1 MTKGI
6 KLHLDELRTI
16 CETQLA
22 QKSSHTW
29 KEPGNKFGHGIRTAK
44 LAERLRMEICPNDTS
59 VNPDILTV
67 AAWFHD
73 LCNGQE
79 DHENAGADALPAL
92 IGHLVTEEELT
103 AVCDLIR
110 LHDHRM
116 KDVAIDARLAAYL
129 PALLLLQ
136 DADFLD
142 HLGTYSVWATF
153 AEFTYQHKTPL
164 DYAKQFTDGS
174 YDRFAARWR
183 REINYPRSL
192 EIFEEKINF
201 EVEFG
206 KRMLRELDG
215 AFC

>member
-16 CETQLA
+16 CEEQLA
-22 QKSSHTW
+22 AKASHPW

-44 LAERLRMEICPNDTS
+44 LAERLRLAICPDDPS
-59 VNPDILTV
+59 VHPDVLTV

-73 LCNGQE
+73 LCNGLQ

-92 IGHLVTEEELT
+92 IGHLVTEEELSGIC
-103 AVCDLIR
+103 ALIR
-110 LHDHRM
+110 LHDHRCRDNSIEERR
-116 KDVAIDARLAAYL
+116 KVYA

-142 HLGTYSVWATF
+142 HLGTYDVWITF
-153 AEFTYQHKTPL
+153 AEFSFQRKTPA
-164 DYAKQFTDGS
+164 DYANQFTDGS
-174 YDRFAARWR
+174 FDRFAARWR
-183 REINYPRSL
+183 REINYPLSL
-192 EIFEEKINF
+192 EIFEEKIAF

-206 KRMLRELDG
+206 RRMLRELRG
-215 AFC
+215 EFC

>member
-1 MTKGI
+1 MNKVRLGI
-6 KLHLDELRTI
+6 IGLGNMG
-16 CETQLA
+16 
-22 QKSSHTW
+22 SSHT
-29 KEPGNKFGHGIRTAK
+29 KNLFEGRVPGA
-44 LAERLRMEICPNDTS
+44 
-59 VNPDILTV
+59 
-67 AAWFHD
+67 
-73 LCNGQE
+73 
-79 DHENAGADALPAL
+79 
-92 IGHLVTEEELT
+92 ELT

-116 KDVAIDARLAAYL
+116 KDIAIDERLAVYP

-215 AFC
+215 EFC

>member
-6 KLHLDELRTI
+6 RLHLEELRTI
-16 CETQLA
+16 CEVQLA
-22 QKSSHTW
+22 AKSSHPW

-44 LAERLRMEICPNDTS
+44 LAERLRMEICPDDPS
-59 VNPDILTV
+59 INPDVLTV

-73 LCNGQE
+73 LCNGQD

-92 IGHLVTEEELT
+92 IGHLVADEELS

-110 LHDHRM
+110 LHDHRK
-116 KDVAIDARLAAYL
+116 KDIAIEERLAAYP

-142 HLGTYSVWATF
+142 HLGTYDVWITF
-153 AEFTYQHKTPL
+153 AEFSYQRKTPL

-174 YDRFAARWR
+174 FDRFAARWR
-183 REINYPRSL
+183 REINYPRAH
-192 EIFEEKINF
+192 EIFEEKVRF

-206 KRMLRELDG
+206 LRMLRELDG
-215 AFC
+215 EFC

>member
-6 KLHLDELRTI
+6 RLHLDELRTI

-22 QKSSHTW
+22 DKSSHPF
-29 KEPGNKFGHGIRTAK
+29 KEPGNKFDHGIRTAK
-44 LAERLRMEICPNDTS
+44 LAERLRLAICPDDTS
-59 VNPDILTV
+59 VNADILTV

-73 LCNGQE
+73 LCNGQD

-92 IGHLVTEEELT
+92 IGHLVTEEELR

-110 LHDHRM
+110 LHDHRC
-116 KDVAIDARLAAYL
+116 KDIAIDERLAVYP

-142 HLGTYSVWATF
+142 HLGTYSVWVTF
-153 AEFTYQHKTPL
+153 AEFSYKKKTPA
-164 DYAKQFTDGS
+164 DYANQFIDGS
-174 YDRFAARWR
+174 FDRFAARWR
-183 REINYPRSL
+183 RSVNYPLSL
-192 EIFEEKINF
+192 EIFEEKIHF

-215 AFC
+215 EFC

>member
-6 KLHLDELRTI
+6 RQNLDELRTI
-16 CETQLA
+16 CEEQLGG
-22 QKSSHTW
+22 KSSHAW

-44 LAERLRMEICPNDTS
+44 LAERLRLAICPHDTT
-59 VNPDILTV
+59 VNPDVLTV

-73 LCNGQE
+73 LCNGQH

-110 LHDHRM
+110 LHDHRC
-116 KDVAIDARLAAYL
+116 KDIGIDERLDIYP
-129 PALLLLQ
+129 PALLILQ

-142 HLGTYSVWATF
+142 HLGTYDVWITF
-153 AEFTYQHKTPL
+153 AEFTYRKKTPA
-164 DYAKQFTDGS
+164 DYAKQFVDGTF
-174 YDRFAARWR
+174 DRFAARWR
-183 REINYPRSL
+183 REINYPVSHD
-192 EIFEEKINF
+192 IFEEKINF

-215 AFC
+215 EFC

>member
-6 KLHLDELRTI
+6 KHHLDELRAI

-22 QKSSHTW
+22 AKSSHTW
-29 KEPGNKFGHGIRTAK
+29 KEPGNKFCHGIRTAK
-44 LAERLRMEICPNDTS
+44 VAERLRTAICPDDTS
-59 VNPDILTV
+59 VNPDVLTV

-73 LCNGQE
+73 LRNGQE

-92 IGHLVTEEELT
+92 IGHLITEEELT

-110 LHDHRM
+110 LHDHRLR
-116 KDVAIDARLAAYL
+116 DVTIDERLSVYS
-129 PALLLLQ
+129 PSLLLLQ

-153 AEFTYQHKTPL
+153 ADFTYRQKTPY
-164 DYAKQFTDGS
+164 DYAAQFTDGS

-215 AFC
+215 EFC